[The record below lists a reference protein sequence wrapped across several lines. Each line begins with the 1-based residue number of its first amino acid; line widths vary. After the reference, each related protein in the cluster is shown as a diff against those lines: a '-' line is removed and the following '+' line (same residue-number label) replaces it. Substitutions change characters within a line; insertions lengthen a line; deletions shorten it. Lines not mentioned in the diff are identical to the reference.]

1 MPFSRHERFN
11 AFVCGGS
18 CRVVCTGFD
27 SSPDAVGWAALL
39 VGSLLPDIDHKRSFI
54 GSMCRGF
61 QRLWRGSLGI
71 GH

>member
-1 MPFSRHERFN
+1 MKDLTHLCVG
-11 AFVCGGS
+11 AAVG
-18 CRVVCTGFD
+18 VVCTGFD

-54 GSMCRGF
+54 GKYVPWVSATLERK
-61 QRLWRGSLGI
+61 LGI